1 MQVKF
6 ITTGE
11 VDMEIQ
17 NRIVSPQKLVQNQ
30 GAKILVYGM
39 AGAGK
44 TTLAKTAPGKVLV
57 ISAEAG
63 LLSIKDANNV
73 EAIEVKEASEVMEL
87 HNALKSGALQYD
99 TVCLDSVSEI
109 SEILLTWEKSRSK
122 DPRMAYG
129 NVQESVT
136 NLMRAFRDLNMHVLF
151 LCKEDVVNDDGVLR
165 HAPKMVGT
173 KLGESITY
181 FFDEVLALR
190 IIEDQD
196 EDGKNVQT
204 RWLQSTY
211 GQGYKAKDRSG
222 KLEAFE
228 KPNITAL
235 IEKLGFTLTNDNI
248 GEANV

>member
-1 MQVKF
+1 
-6 ITTGE
+6 
-11 VDMEIQ
+11 MELSS
-17 NRIVSPQKLVQNQ
+17 RIVSPQKLVQDQ

-44 TTLAKTAPGKVLV
+44 TTLAKTCPGKVLV

-63 LLSIKDANNV
+63 LLSIKDADNV
-73 EAIEVKEASEVMEL
+73 EAIEVKEAAEVMEL
-87 HNALKSGALQYD
+87 HDALKSGKLQYD

-136 NLMRAFRDLNMHVLF
+136 NLMRAFRDLHMHVLF

-196 EDGKNVQT
+196 DEGKNIQN
-204 RWLQSTY
+204 RWLQTVY

-222 KLEAFE
+222 KLDNFE
-228 KPNITAL
+228 QPDISAL
-235 IEKLGFTLTNDNI
+235 IEKLGFSLTNDNK
-248 GEANV
+248 GE

>member
-63 LLSIKDANNV
+63 LLSIRDANNV

-204 RWLQSTY
+204 RWLQTTY